1 MKMDPLSPE
10 EVNAAADLFF
20 ETFNIIDSRMPKGSS
35 VEDTIKIMEQVN
47 KVASKL
53 RSEKEK
59 NERDMRLD
67 FWKEGTF

>member
-10 EVNAAADLFF
+10 EVNEAADLFF

-59 NERDMRLD
+59 DERDMRLG

>member
-20 ETFNIIDSRMPKGSS
+20 ETFNIIDSRMPKGRS

-53 RSEKEK
+53 RSNKEKE
-59 NERDMRLD
+59 ERDMRLG
-67 FWKEGTF
+67 FWKDGTF